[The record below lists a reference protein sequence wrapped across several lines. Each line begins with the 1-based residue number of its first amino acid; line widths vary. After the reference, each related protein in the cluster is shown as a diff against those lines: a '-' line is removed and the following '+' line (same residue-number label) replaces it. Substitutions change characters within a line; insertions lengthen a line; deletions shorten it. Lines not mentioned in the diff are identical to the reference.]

1 MKLVCA
7 GMTDVGRAREHNED
21 DFYLSDGN
29 EALCIVAD
37 GMGGHQSGE
46 VASAM
51 AIRAIVDF
59 YRETIPER
67 AEDYERSGGNGK
79 SAQSDS
85 EGEEITKVDGNAIDL
100 NRERLAEA
108 LQIANRAVFEAASS
122 DQSFD
127 GMGTT
132 IVSGYFTTDGVYM
145 AHIGDS
151 RAYRYR
157 DGQLEQLT
165 PDHSLANEY
174 VRMGIL
180 AKEDVEFFPYKNV
193 ITRACG
199 LADQVE
205 VDSQFKPFSPSDLYI
220 FCSDGLTDMVNDR
233 ELAEILEQ
241 EDNVAKLCDTLVERA
256 NANGGADNITVIL
269 VQVQD
274 S

>member
-1 MKLVCA
+1 MKLMCA
-7 GMTDVGRAREHNED
+7 GMTDVGCARDHNED
-21 DFYLSDGN
+21 DFYLSEGD

-37 GMGGHQSGE
+37 GMGGHRSGE

-51 AIRAIVDF
+51 AIRAIVDY
-59 YRETIPER
+59 YRETIPK
-67 AEDYERSGGNGK
+67 NGK
-79 SAQSDS
+79 DYSDAVVN
-85 EGEEITKVDGNAIDL
+85 GEELDL
-100 NRERLAEA
+100 NQHRLREA
-108 LQIANRAVFEAASS
+108 LRVANREVFEAAAGEEA
-122 DQSFD
+122 FD

-132 IVSGYFTTDGVYM
+132 VVSGYFTKEGVYM

-180 AKEDVEFFPYKNV
+180 AKEDIEFFPYKNV

-199 LADQVE
+199 LADEVE
-205 VDSQFKPFSPSDLYI
+205 VDACFMEFIPGDIYLL
-220 FCSDGLTDMVNDR
+220 CSDGLTDMVADDQI
-233 ELAEILEQ
+233 AEMI
-241 EDNVAKLCDTLVERA
+241 EDEDDLGTLCQSLVDQA
-256 NANGGADNITVIL
+256 NANGGNDNITVIL
-269 VQVQD
+269 AEVTD

>member
-1 MKLVCA
+1 MKLICA
-7 GMTDVGRAREHNED
+7 GMTHVGCARDHNED
-21 DFYLSDGN
+21 DFYLSDGE

-51 AIRAIVDF
+51 AIRAIVDY
-59 YRETIPER
+59 YRETIP
-67 AEDYERSGGNGK
+67 GK
-79 SAQSDS
+79 SNGY
-85 EGEEITKVDGNAIDL
+85 GETEVNGENLDL
-100 NRERLAEA
+100 DKHRLAEA
-108 LQIANRAVFEAASS
+108 LRTANQAVFTAASGEEA
-122 DQSFD
+122 FD

-132 IVSGYFTTDGVYM
+132 IVSGYFTKDGVYM

-157 DGQLEQLT
+157 DGELTQLT

-205 VDSQFKPFSPSDLYI
+205 VDSQFLEFQEGDLYI
-220 FCSDGLTDMVNDR
+220 LCSDGLTDMVNDAELQEVLDEKDWENEELCR
-233 ELAEILEQ
+233 ELV
-241 EDNVAKLCDTLVERA
+241 DRA
-256 NANGGADNITVIL
+256 NANGGNDNITVIL
-269 VQVQD
+269 ARVAD

>member
-1 MKLVCA
+1 MKLICA
-7 GMTDVGRAREHNED
+7 GMTDVGCARDHNED
-21 DFYLSDGN
+21 DFYLSEGS

-51 AIRAIVDF
+51 AIRAIVDY
-59 YRETIPER
+59 YRETIPEDGD
-67 AEDYERSGGNGK
+67 DYAKEAVNG
-79 SAQSDS
+79 
-85 EGEEITKVDGNAIDL
+85 EVHDL
-100 NRERLAEA
+100 HQHRLTEALHMANRE
-108 LQIANRAVFEAASS
+108 VFEAAEG
-122 DQSFD
+122 DEAFD

-132 IVSGYFTTDGVYM
+132 IVSGYFTDDGLYR

-157 DGQLEQLT
+157 DGELTQLT

-180 AKEDVEFFPYKNV
+180 AREDVEFFPYKNV

-199 LADQVE
+199 LADEVE
-205 VDSQFKPFSPSDLYI
+205 VDAGYETFEVGDIFL

-233 ELAEILEQ
+233 DLVKMMEAEEDVDELCKQ
-241 EDNVAKLCDTLVERA
+241 LVEQA
-256 NANGGADNITVIL
+256 NANGGNDNITVIL
-269 VQVQD
+269 AKVVD
-274 S
+274 D

>member
-7 GMTDVGRAREHNED
+7 GMTHVGCARDHNED
-21 DFYLSDGN
+21 DFYLSEGD

-37 GMGGHQSGE
+37 GMGGHRSGE

-51 AIRAIVDF
+51 AIRAIVDY
-59 YRETIPER
+59 YRETLP
-67 AEDYERSGGNGK
+67 DD
-79 SAQSDS
+79 QSDYD
-85 EGEEITKVDGNAIDL
+85 EKTVNGEVVDL
-100 NRERLAEA
+100 NQERLTEA
-108 LQIANRAVFEAASS
+108 LKIANQAVFEAAAG
-122 DQSFD
+122 DEAFD

-132 IVSGYFTTDGVYM
+132 IVSAYFTEDGVYM

-157 DGQLEQLT
+157 DGELEQLT

-205 VDSQFKPFSPSDLYI
+205 VDAAFEPVDPDDLYI
-220 FCSDGLTDMVNDR
+220 FCSDGLTDMVSDNQ
-233 ELAEILEQ
+233 LAELLRQ
-241 EDNVAKLCDTLVERA
+241 DKNVERLCKRLVEQA
-256 NANGGADNITVIL
+256 NENGGADNITVIL
-269 VQVQD
+269 ARVVD

>member
-1 MKLVCA
+1 MKLICA
-7 GMTDVGRAREHNED
+7 GMTDVGSVRDHNED

-37 GMGGHQSGE
+37 GMGGHSSGE

-51 AIRAIVDF
+51 AIRAIVDY
-59 YRETIPER
+59 YRKTIPDET
-67 AEDYERSGGNGK
+67 NGYDK
-79 SAQSDS
+79 ASADD
-85 EGEEITKVDGNAIDL
+85 EEQLDL
-100 NRERLAEA
+100 NKERLTEA
-108 LQIANRAVFEAASS
+108 LKIANKAVFEAASG
-122 DQSFD
+122 DEAFD

-132 IVSGYFTTDGVYM
+132 IVSGYFTDEGLYM

-151 RAYRYR
+151 RVYRYSQ
-157 DGQLEQLT
+157 GNLEQLT

-205 VDSQFKPFSPSDLYI
+205 VDANYEQFGDGDLFI
-220 FCSDGLTDMVNDR
+220 FCSDGLTDMVPDR
-233 ELAEILEQ
+233 ELRDILEK
-241 EDNVAKLCDTLVERA
+241 ESDLETLCTQLVDRA
-256 NANGGADNITVIL
+256 NENGGNDNITVIL
-269 VQVQD
+269 ARVVD

>member
-1 MKLVCA
+1 MKLICA
-7 GMTDVGRAREHNED
+7 GVTDVGSVRDHNED

-37 GMGGHQSGE
+37 GMGGHNSGE

-51 AIRAIVDF
+51 AIRAIVDY
-59 YRETIPER
+59 YRKTIPDGPNGY
-67 AEDYERSGGNGK
+67 EDAAVN
-79 SAQSDS
+79 
-85 EGEEITKVDGNAIDL
+85 GEELDL
-100 NRERLAEA
+100 NKERLTEA
-108 LQIANRAVFEAASS
+108 LQIANKAVFEAASGEKA
-122 DQSFD
+122 FD

-132 IVSGYFTTDGVYM
+132 IVSGYFTEEGVYM

-151 RAYRYR
+151 RVYRYR
-157 DGQLEQLT
+157 QGQLEQLT

-205 VDSQFKPFSPSDLYI
+205 VDAQFERFGPGDLFI
-220 FCSDGLTDMVNDR
+220 FCSDGLTDMVPDR
-233 ELAEILEQ
+233 ELCEMLEAEDDLE
-241 EDNVAKLCDTLVERA
+241 KLCEQLVDRA
-256 NANGGADNITVIL
+256 NENGGNDNITVIL
-269 VQVQD
+269 ARVID
-274 S
+274 P